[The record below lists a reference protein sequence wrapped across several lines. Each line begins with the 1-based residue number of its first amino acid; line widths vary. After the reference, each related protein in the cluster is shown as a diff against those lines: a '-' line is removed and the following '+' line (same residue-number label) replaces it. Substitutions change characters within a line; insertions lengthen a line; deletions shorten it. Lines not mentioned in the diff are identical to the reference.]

1 MIEGA
6 VGPAPTRTSDRDPR
20 PEGASTPRMVSP
32 RSPQAA
38 VTTLQSALGNRATTR
53 ILARNGPGGGGGG
66 AGGGRRVV
74 EVDGQVFSEIN
85 RGNTKMAD
93 AMKDLKRSGARIVV
107 GEGVQTEMFGEKQSA
122 LKRSAY
128 RAMADDF
135 GVEIAPADL
144 RTTSAARLRFAEEL
158 SKFSSGFDAAVAA
171 EAAAAGAEYWSTE
184 KTFRKNRT
192 ALAKISGF
200 RLAPESDIENVGA
213 SWDYAVGRALLGL
226 EPITIAADGTVTRA
240 PSGGGGSSGS
250 GGGGGGGG
258 AGGHGGGSYSG
269 GQRATAAVALAALG
283 VNIALNSWI
292 AHRNKKAIQDA
303 LEKLEPDMKKAQQ
316 QFPTLGFMLHFRYS
330 GAVDSGEGPTATGR
344 FEGVGWTTAATKD
357 QAMANW
363 SVADERS
370 ITYEHVWIDPI
381 DFSAAK
387 PPSWDVVAEAELAES
402 DHIEFLRLGFRQHA
416 LVGSR
421 GFYAK
426 GRYSAGSSK
435 ASSIRENFRLLVL
448 NPPSSLPYYDTGHGL
463 SHEDVHVQDV
473 YALGGLVPALDLG
486 DVQAIPVVP
495 ANTMTRGFF
504 DKVKAHIEIDDKA
517 DALSPISYLEHVGWL
532 DRDQI
537 RIVRYIDTSWQ
548 AKTAARDREN
558 MKALERQRE
567 QQRLREQE
575 EGARRQLEEEDER
588 RRQQEPAGAG
598 AGSRSG

>member
-1 MIEGA
+1 M
-6 VGPAPTRTSDRDPR
+6 
-20 PEGASTPRMVSP
+20 
-32 RSPQAA
+32 
-38 VTTLQSALGNRATTR
+38 
-53 ILARNGPGGGGGG
+53 
-66 AGGGRRVV
+66 V

-93 AMKDLKRSGARIVV
+93 AMKDLKRSGARIVI

-144 RTTSAARLRFAEEL
+144 RTTRAARLRFAEEL
-158 SKFSSGFDAAVAA
+158 SKFSSGFDATAAA
-171 EAAAAGAEYWSTE
+171 EAAAAGTEYWSTE

-200 RLAPESDIENVGA
+200 RLAPESDVENVGTP
-213 SWDYAVGRALLGL
+213 WDYTVGRDLLGL
-226 EPITIAADGTVTRA
+226 QPITIDADGTVTRK
-240 PSGGGGSSGS
+240 PSGGGGSSGGAGGAGGGA

-258 AGGHGGGSYSG
+258 GPSYTG
-269 GQRATAAVALAALG
+269 GQRATAAVALVALG

-303 LEKLEPDMKKAQQ
+303 LDRLEPDLKKAQQ

-330 GAVDSGEGPTATGR
+330 GAADSGEGPTATGR
-344 FEGVGWTTAATKD
+344 FEGVGWTSAPTKD
-357 QAMANW
+357 QAMRNW
-363 SVADERS
+363 NVADGRS

-387 PPSWDVVAEAELAES
+387 PPSWDVVAEAELVES
-402 DHIEFLRLGFRQHA
+402 DDIEFLRLGFRQHA
-416 LVGSR
+416 VVGSR
-421 GFYAK
+421 GFYSK

-435 ASSIRENFRLLVL
+435 GSSIRENFRLLVL
-448 NPPSSLPYYDTGHGL
+448 SMPSSLPYYGTGHGL
-463 SHEDVHVQDV
+463 SHEDVSVKDV

-495 ANTMTRGFF
+495 ANPMTKGFF
-504 DKVKAHIEIDDKA
+504 DKVKSHIEIDDKA
-517 DALSPISYLEHVGWL
+517 DALSPNSYLEHVGWL

-537 RIVRYIDTSWQ
+537 RIVRYIDTSWEK
-548 AKTAARDREN
+548 KTAARDREN
-558 MKALERQRE
+558 IKALERQRE
-567 QQRLREQE
+567 QQRLREQDE
-575 EGARRQLEEEDER
+575 RERRHLEEEEER
-588 RRQQEPAGAG
+588 RRQEEPAGAG